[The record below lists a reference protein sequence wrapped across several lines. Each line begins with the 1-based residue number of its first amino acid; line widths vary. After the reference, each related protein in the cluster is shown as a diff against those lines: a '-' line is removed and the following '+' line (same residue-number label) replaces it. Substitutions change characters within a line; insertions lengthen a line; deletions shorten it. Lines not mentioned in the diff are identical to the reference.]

1 MRIDRNARYTEA
13 LLREGK
19 DLDYKKWLRQIQE
32 EEAQLKR
39 AAGVHSGEQTL
50 GQPGE
55 PTKAVAAPKTAP
67 PSPTAAPN
75 IQKIPG
81 SRNQI
86 SWTETETCKTRKSKR
101 SIAWRLGEVC
111 DEWERF
117 QECRSRDAVYDYL
130 RAVFSI
136 VIHYTVR
143 NRTKRLVQRAYKF
156 AGLPADMKA
165 DPFAVVIRATSE
177 QKVDRKTL
185 SKWSRCLRYAA
196 KCKKPRVG
204 LMPFIKHNGGIN
216 GCADLFAKELGRH
229 NRATRRK

>member
-39 AAGVHSGEQTL
+39 ATGVYSGEQTV
-50 GQPGE
+50 GQTGE
-55 PTKAVAAPKTAP
+55 PTKALAAPKTSAP
-67 PSPTAAPN
+67 NPTAAPN
-75 IQKIPG
+75 IQKIPD
-81 SRNQI
+81 SPNQI

-143 NRTKRLVQRAYKF
+143 NRVKRLVRRACKF

-216 GCADLFAKELGRH
+216 ACAELFAKELGRH
-229 NRATRRK
+229 NRATRKK